1 MAFGQMKNTA
11 VHDSKEFMK
20 MLSVIKKDK
29 QEAPNKIIEYITER
43 ILVQVDM
50 SSVIS
55 NYLVSNR
62 CNLHTTC
69 FWSLYL
75 SLDK

>member
-62 CNLHTTC
+62 CNLHNLLLV
-69 FWSLYL
+69 SLPQ
-75 SLDK
+75 SR